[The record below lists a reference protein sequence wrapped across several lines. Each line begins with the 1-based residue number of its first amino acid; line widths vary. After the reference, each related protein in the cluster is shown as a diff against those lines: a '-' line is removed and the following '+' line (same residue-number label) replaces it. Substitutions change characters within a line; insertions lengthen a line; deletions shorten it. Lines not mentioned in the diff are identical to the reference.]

1 MDSSDCGRNGAVLM
15 LIKIKEFLLVGLFIV
30 FILFIN
36 KQTVFV
42 EVDMET
48 ITKELSKEAGLE
60 EMQEFSASRA
70 KADLGINVNDYKAV
84 AYYGHESIMECET
97 LLIICL
103 NDGSQGDELI
113 ERIEKQRIGL
123 MNLFQSYAPDQ
134 YELLANSILDIKG
147 NYVFYI
153 VSENAED
160 IAQLFVDC
168 ITE

>member
-1 MDSSDCGRNGAVLM
+1 M

-30 FILFIN
+30 FIMFIN

-42 EVDMET
+42 EVDMDT
-48 ITKELSKEAGLE
+48 ITATLSDTAGLD
-60 EMQEFSASRA
+60 EMQEFSASRV

-97 LLIICL
+97 LLIICV
-103 NDGSQGDELI
+103 NDGSQADEIVEKI
-113 ERIEKQRIGL
+113 EMQRTRL
-123 MNLFQSYAPDQ
+123 MNLFHSYAPDQ

-147 NYVFYI
+147 DYVFYI
-153 VSENAED
+153 VSENSDE
-160 IAQLFVDC
+160 IAKLFVDC

>member
-1 MDSSDCGRNGAVLM
+1 MQLDRNA
-15 LIKIKEFLLVGLFIV
+15 
-30 FILFIN
+30 IN
-36 KQTVFV
+36 KLLSLNDETLKTVIKKV
-42 EVDMET
+42 
-48 ITKELSKEAGLE
+48 SKEAGLE

-113 ERIEKQRIGL
+113 ERIEKQRTGL

>member
-1 MDSSDCGRNGAVLM
+1 MDSTDCGRNGAVLM

-36 KQTVFV
+36 KQAVFV

-48 ITKELSKEAGLE
+48 ITDALSDEAGLD
-60 EMQEFSASRA
+60 EMQKFSASRI
-70 KADLGINVNDYKAV
+70 KADLGINVNDYKDV
-84 AYYGHESIMECET
+84 VYYGHDTIMECET

-103 NDGSQGDELI
+103 SDGSQADGII
-113 ERIEKQRIGL
+113 EKIEKQRSEL

-134 YELLANSILDIKG
+134 HELLSDSILDIKG

-153 VSENAED
+153 VSENSEE
-160 IAQLFVDC
+160 IAQLLVDC

>member
-1 MDSSDCGRNGAVLM
+1 M

-30 FILFIN
+30 FIIFIN
-36 KQTVFV
+36 RQAVFV
-42 EVDMET
+42 EIDMDT
-48 ITKELSKEAGLE
+48 ITASLSEEAGLE
-60 EMQEFSASRA
+60 EMQEFSASRI
-70 KADLGINVNDYKAV
+70 KADLGINVNDYKDV

-103 NDGSQGDELI
+103 NDGSQGDALI
-113 ERIEKQRIGL
+113 EKIENQRTRL